1 MVDLFLKKY
10 FNRRVLKGPNEMKTL
25 EIKKFLILNSI
36 AVEYTD
42 LLVIIGPQAQGK
54 SLISKLLYFF
64 EGLEKEL
71 FSNIISN
78 STKLDLQK
86 KLRDK
91 FLQIFNME
99 NLQNH
104 EIDITFKCDNYSCNI
119 QKLQSSSKII
129 IDFDDAF
136 YNKLKLLKTSFK
148 KCKVIKDNFDFPS
161 FYEILGEEF
170 HDRINFPDL
179 IENFAKYFVTKK
191 KKDKKIYD
199 IDTIKTKL
207 TKAIEFDKLYMGQ
220 AKSIYVPAG
229 RSFFANLQKSIFNF
243 LTNNLPIDYF
253 LKEFGARYER
263 MKFGCSESEHEFF
276 YSELGKENFEAASLS
291 ILGGSYVR
299 LKERDY
305 IKSKSGALVNLEY
318 ASSGQQEALPLLLS
332 IVCTSK
338 NTTLVIEEP
347 EAHLFPSA
355 QADVVKLIGKTYNLT
370 EEASNFIITT
380 HSPYILMSINNAVQA
395 YIAKTSNFNIQSNS
409 AKEWINAAINPKNI
423 SAYIL
428 TNGKIKSIVDEET
441 GLINAYEIDQISSKL
456 SNDFEELLGLG
467 DSM

>member
-1 MVDLFLKKY
+1 
-10 FNRRVLKGPNEMKTL
+10 MKTL

-36 AVEYTD
+36 SVEYTD

-64 EGLEKEL
+64 EGLEKDL
-71 FSNIISN
+71 FTNIVSNA
-78 STKLDLQK
+78 TKIDLQK
-86 KLRDK
+86 KLREK

-99 NLQNH
+99 NLQNN
-104 EIDITFKCDNYSCNI
+104 EIDIIFKCDNYTCTI
-119 QKLQSSSKII
+119 KKLQSSSKII
-129 IDFDDAF
+129 IDFDSVF
-136 YNKLKLLKTSFK
+136 YDRLKMLKASFK
-148 KCKVIKDNFDFPS
+148 RCKAIKSSFDFPS
-161 FYEILGEEF
+161 FYEIFGEEF

-191 KKDKKIYD
+191 KKDKEIYD
-199 IDTIKTKL
+199 IEVIKQKL
-207 TKAIEFDKLYMGQ
+207 TNAVEFDKLYMSQ

-276 YSELGKENFEAASLS
+276 YSEKGKENFEGASLS
-291 ILGGSYVR
+291 ILGGNYVR

-305 IKSKSGALVNLEY
+305 IKSKGGALVNLEY

-355 QADVVKLIGKTYNLT
+355 QAEVVKLIGKTYNLT
-370 EEASNFIITT
+370 GEASNFIITT
-380 HSPYILMSINNAVQA
+380 HSPYILMSINNSIQA
-395 YIAKTSNFNIQSNS
+395 FIAKSNNYKINTNS
-409 AKEWINAAINPKNI
+409 AKEWLNAAVNPKNI

-428 TNGKIKSIVDEET
+428 TNGKIKSIIDAET
-441 GLINAYEIDQISSKL
+441 GLINAHEIDQISSKL
-456 SNDFEELLGLG
+456 SSDFEELLGLG
-467 DSM
+467 E